1 MPNLNEIEIKLKIP
15 SEEDAMK
22 LIEKLGKISNNA
34 PEYFEQTDIYYDA
47 KNGDLMKKDFVIRMR
62 IVNGKGY
69 VAMKSPRIFINDA
82 VQKRI
87 ELEFEVKDIEAIKQ
101 KIKNQGLLETTVM
114 EKRRTEFV
122 LDNAV
127 IAVDELPFI
136 GWFLEIES
144 DGEES
149 IEKIIK
155 DLGVSSFER
164 VKLNYGE
171 LMDKKMS
178 EINLPMRPNLK
189 ATFEQEKNWKSKQ
202 N

>member
-1 MPNLNEIEIKLKIP
+1 MPNLNEIEIKLRIP
-15 SEEDAMK
+15 SGEDAKK
-22 LIEKLGKISNNA
+22 LIEKLGKISDNA

-47 KNGDLMKKDFVIRMR
+47 QNGDLMKKDFVIRMR

-114 EKRRTEFV
+114 EKRRTEFT

-127 IAVDELPFI
+127 IAIDEVPFI

-155 DLGVSSFER
+155 DLEISSFER

-189 ATFEQEKNWKSKQ
+189 ATFEQEENWKK
-202 N
+202 

>member
-1 MPNLNEIEIKLKIP
+1 MPNLNEIEIKLRIP
-15 SEEDAMK
+15 SVEDAK
-22 LIEKLGKISNNA
+22 QLIEKIGKISDNV
-34 PEYFEQTDIYYDA
+34 PEYFEQIDIYYDA
-47 KNGDLMKKDFVIRMR
+47 KNGDLVKKDFVIRMR

-87 ELEFEVKDIEAIKQ
+87 ELEFEVKDIESIKQ

-114 EKRRTEFV
+114 EKRRTEFT
-122 LDNAV
+122 LDNAI
-127 IAVDELPFI
+127 IAIDEVPFI

-155 DLGVSSFER
+155 DLGISSFER
-164 VKLNYGE
+164 MKLHYGE
-171 LMDKKMS
+171 LIDKKMS
-178 EINLPMRPNLK
+178 EINLPIRPNLK
-189 ATFEQEKNWKSKQ
+189 ATFEQEENYKKS
-202 N
+202 